1 MEKSLEEKVSQLT
14 EDFKSIKEKI
24 DVLFY
29 NTVALDS
36 LTKFML
42 LNQNQLIGDMAMLND
57 VLKQLTDMLDEKAMS
72 GQYEDA
78 EEAEDAEDFD
88 DMEEGE
94 SDDDDPVGSLN

>member
-14 EDFKSIKEKI
+14 EDFKSMKEKI

-57 VLKQLTDMLDEKAMS
+57 VLKQLTDMLDEKAMAS
-72 GQYEDA
+72 PHEDSD
-78 EEAEDAEDFD
+78 DADDFD
-88 DMEEGE
+88 DVEESDG
-94 SDDDDPVGSLN
+94 DDDDPVGSLN

>member
-14 EDFKSIKEKI
+14 EDFKLMKEKI

-72 GQYEDA
+72 SQYEDA
-78 EEAEDAEDFD
+78 EDSDNFD
-88 DMEEGE
+88 DVEESD

>member
-14 EDFKSIKEKI
+14 EDFKSMKEKI

-72 GQYEDA
+72 GQYE
-78 EEAEDAEDFD
+78 EAEDAEDFD

>member
-14 EDFKSIKEKI
+14 EDFKSMKEKI

-57 VLKQLTDMLDEKAMS
+57 VLKQLTDMLDEKAMAS
-72 GQYEDA
+72 QYEDSD
-78 EEAEDAEDFD
+78 DADDFD
-88 DMEEGE
+88 DVEESDG
-94 SDDDDPVGSLN
+94 DDDDPVGSLN

>member
-14 EDFKSIKEKI
+14 EDFKSMKEKI

-72 GQYEDA
+72 SQYEDA
-78 EEAEDAEDFD
+78 EDSDDFD
-88 DMEEGE
+88 DLEEGDG
-94 SDDDDPVGSLN
+94 DDDDPVGSLN